1 MLIINKS
8 YENVAENTVV
18 LGFLTSKST
27 LQQECTV
34 CNLDLFF

>member
-8 YENVAENTVV
+8 HKHVAENTVL
-18 LGFLTSKST
+18 LGFFTSKST
-27 LQQECTV
+27 LQQVCTV